1 MCRSLACIDCTFW
14 SSCFFV
20 KSLIGYKLLDTL
32 SFKQKKAL
40 ALVGLSILGISCG
53 GRIRTNEPDIY
64 ALFVDFFYVDSQ
76 EEILPI
82 LQDIVSMNQEEA
94 TEIAKQLSNREKDEF
109 RTYMVDVAG
118 GDRRRLL
125 ALAAFMQNIGF
136 NSSYFD

>member
-1 MCRSLACIDCTFW
+1 MF
-14 SSCFFV
+14 
-20 KSLIGYKLLDTL
+20 DTL
-32 SFKQKKAL
+32 SNNQKKAL
-40 ALVGLSILGISCG
+40 ARIGLGIMGISYG
-53 GRIRTNEPDIY
+53 GKIKTNEPDIY

-82 LQDIVSMNQEEA
+82 LKDIVSMNQAEA

-118 GDRRRLL
+118 GDSRRLL
-125 ALAAFMQNIGF
+125 ALATFMHNIGF

>member
-1 MCRSLACIDCTFW
+1 M
-14 SSCFFV
+14 
-20 KSLIGYKLLDTL
+20 LDTL
-32 SFKQKKAL
+32 SIKQKKAL
-40 ALVGLSILGISCG
+40 ALVGLSILGISYG

-82 LQDIVSMNQEEA
+82 LQDIINMTQNEA

-109 RTYMVDVAG
+109 RTYMVDAAG
-118 GDRRRLL
+118 NDSRRLL
-125 ALAAFMQNIGF
+125 AIASFMQNIGF

>member
-1 MCRSLACIDCTFW
+1 M
-14 SSCFFV
+14 
-20 KSLIGYKLLDTL
+20 LDTL
-32 SFKQKKAL
+32 SDKQKKAL
-40 ALVGLSILGISCG
+40 ANVGLSILGISYG

-76 EEILPI
+76 EDIFPI
-82 LQDIVSMNQEEA
+82 LQDIINMNKDEV

-109 RTYMVDVAG
+109 RTYIVDAIG
-118 GDRRRLL
+118 GDSRRLL